1 MQFSYLSQCTKPERL
16 FRIGL
21 ANDPYCASC
30 LDDGVAAINDYEH
43 FFCTCPK
50 LAVSWT
56 HLKEIVSN
64 LLHSDEDIQNLDLVS
79 LRFSE
84 RTFETKITRIIASY
98 MNEVWKLIHKTK
110 TQHVNKDKL
119 FGFLKYKYKKDQLG
133 SRMQFQSIP
142 ELM

>member
-1 MQFSYLSQCTKPERL
+1 MFLLIHKKLAIPERL

-50 LAVSWT
+50 LA
-56 HLKEIVSN
+56 IV
-64 LLHSDEDIQNLDLVS
+64 DEDIQNLDLVS

-84 RTFETKITRIIASY
+84 RTFETEITWIIASY
-98 MNEVWKLIHKTK
+98 INEVWKLIHKTK

-133 SRMQFQSIP
+133 SRMQFHSIP